1 MAQKVTSTDIKLAL
15 KEFHNGKPSYFITEC
30 KTCST
35 YFPDPQGLLKFD
47 GLAITKSYTK
57 PNIIGY
63 EIKVSRNDFLQDN
76 KWHLYLQYCNEFYFV
91 VPKGLVKKEELPDH
105 VGLIYFNPDTKALRT
120 VKKALYRQIEEP
132 VGVYKYIIFSRL
144 EEDRIPFY
152 NDRAEYCKDYLEDKV
167 VKSAIGQRLGTKLA
181 KDLEEAE
188 NKLKSLQ
195 SVEKELQAWKSVKKV
210 LDKAGILPWRWWD
223 NDSWVTELEQRLK
236 LSMYLGR
243 NGAGKSTII
252 KCIMGFLKY
261 QGQIQVNGLENKSI
275 EAKKIMGYIP
285 EIPSLY
291 PNLTVDEHMEFIA
304 RAYKLKDY
312 KAYKDALLERFDLTD
327 KKKKFGDELSKG
339 MQQKLSI
346 CCGLLPRP
354 RLVLFDEPMIGLDPH
369 AIKELK
375 KVFEELRDSGC
386 MVLVSTHMIDSMEEL
401 WDTTYIMKQG
411 RVAAVVERENLKD
424 NHKSLEDIF
433 FEITEG
439 AALER
444 EV

>member
-1 MAQKVTSTDIKLAL
+1 VIKLSITTKEVNRVAQKVTSTDIKLAL

-105 VGLIYFNPDTKALRT
+105 VGLIYFNPDTKGLRT

-152 NDRAEYCKDYLEDKV
+152 NDREEYCKDYLEDKV

-188 NKLKSLQ
+188 KKLKSLQ

-223 NDSWVTELEQRLK
+223 NDSWVTELEQRL
-236 LSMYLGR
+236 
-243 NGAGKSTII
+243 NGKMDPID
-252 KCIMGFLKY
+252 
-261 QGQIQVNGLENKSI
+261 LE
-275 EAKKIMGYIP
+275 
-285 EIPSLY
+285 L
-291 PNLTVDEHMEFIA
+291 
-304 RAYKLKDY
+304 
-312 KAYKDALLERFDLTD
+312 
-327 KKKKFGDELSKG
+327 
-339 MQQKLSI
+339 
-346 CCGLLPRP
+346 
-354 RLVLFDEPMIGLDPH
+354 
-369 AIKELK
+369 AIKDTSRLLNRLQAMQ
-375 KVFEELRDSGC
+375 VQEEQD
-386 MVLVSTHMIDSMEEL
+386 D
-401 WDTTYIMKQG
+401 
-411 RVAAVVERENLKD
+411 
-424 NHKSLEDIF
+424 KS
-433 FEITEG
+433 
-439 AALER
+439 
-444 EV
+444 